1 MRTSVEW
8 IVVDRSGVLV
18 VYAICEVP
26 ISLSIQGWLAW
37 LFQGYVW
44 RIHASHETP
53 GQPGW

>member
-26 ISLSIQGWLAW
+26 IPLSIQGWLAW